1 MRETTTW
8 TMLRTHLTWLHL
20 GLYRRLPPTKF
31 TTGRLPIDMHE
42 MPSNLDARQ
51 IIRHL
56 DLDAPI
62 WRGKDSRCPV
72 RPAALAA
79 TGPQRYLVTLV
90 DRDAANARAVAA
102 RIGPPARITSDRF
115 LDATLEGGQLRAVA
129 NLDAVLAVDRWFAP
143 ESDMDK
149 ARIQSGAN
157 FVETAGA

>member
-1 MRETTTW
+1 MIRAVTCFPQRMSGAVATNVAALAFVRW
-8 TMLRTHLTWLHL
+8 VS
-20 GLYRRLPPTKF
+20 LYQ
-31 TTGRLPIDMHE
+31 
-42 MPSNLDARQ
+42 ARDK
-51 IIRHL
+51 IE
-56 DLDAPI
+56 
-62 WRGKDSRCPV
+62 
-72 RPAALAA
+72 PAALAA

-90 DRDAANARAVAA
+90 DRDGANARAVAA

-115 LDATLEGGQLRAVA
+115 LEARLEGGQLRAVA